1 MIQLMKC
8 LLAVLWQHAENGHLL
23 YCSSSWTLWHWMHT
37 PFAGNNYKR
46 DFIIKLA
53 VKLYSAEKKYK
64 ACRVPHVVHLKRVQ
78 DEAV

>member
-1 MIQLMKC
+1 
-8 LLAVLWQHAENGHLL
+8 
-23 YCSSSWTLWHWMHT
+23 MHT